1 MRSNREKALIVI
13 CVYNEWLQLQLFYR
27 EESQDNLK
35 CVSNNLWVWF
45 VLRGNGWFY
54 CASVEQRIQRIFWPY
69 PLKYFVVHEWDDQLC
84 TQGHVWSWYNIG
96 ARQILLCTSETQ
108 KSSWEVPYKHL
119 SFSARV
125 CGLGSVRGG
134 LARVPWLNLSYI
146 NRPLVTKEK
155 ISLFNPNYICVTH

>member
-1 MRSNREKALIVI
+1 MRSNSEKALIVI

-96 ARQILLCTSETQ
+96 ARQLYGGFHQGHQAWRNDASSYEQKRTFQFLRNEWYRWWYFVGVDLC
-108 KSSWEVPYKHL
+108 VD
-119 SFSARV
+119 R
-125 CGLGSVRGG
+125 
-134 LARVPWLNLSYI
+134 
-146 NRPLVTKEK
+146 
-155 ISLFNPNYICVTH
+155 